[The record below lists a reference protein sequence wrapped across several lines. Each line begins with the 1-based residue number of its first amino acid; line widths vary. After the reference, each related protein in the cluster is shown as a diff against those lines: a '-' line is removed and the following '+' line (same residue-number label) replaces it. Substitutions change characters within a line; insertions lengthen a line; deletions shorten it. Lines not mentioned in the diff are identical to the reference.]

1 MQSQRAKVCTK
12 FTLSLRE
19 LLAYKQFSV
28 HVSVNQIYYYCI
40 YENLLII
47 HLILFFRG
55 PNKCFVSIVCCIVK
69 LNQHRKYGKLI
80 DSLIYFFKWLFGSR
94 SQIISHFLLMSC
106 TNFQRFF
113 LSSEGTLHGI
123 NMCQNY
129 TNP

>member
-1 MQSQRAKVCTK
+1 MQSHRAKVCTK
-12 FTLSLRE
+12 FRISK
-19 LLAYKQFSV
+19 LAYKQFSV

-69 LNQHRKYGKLI
+69 LNQHRKYGKFIYSHILLQMVI
-80 DSLIYFFKWLFGSR
+80 WIKITNHKSLFVNVIYKFST
-94 SQIISHFLLMSC
+94 I
-106 TNFQRFF
+106 FF